1 MPRRKRSMTL
11 KRYVNSVML
20 LLAAAC
26 TTYPGKGDA
35 RLESIYM
42 FAGTDGAMAYSID
55 KSGANLPEEYAPW
68 RFEGEV
74 STSGPTF
81 QAGTDKRALEE
92 VKAEGY
98 VVIVWS
104 MTFEEETTQ

>member
-1 MPRRKRSMTL
+1 MTL
-11 KRYVNSVML
+11 KRCVNSMML

-26 TTYPGKGDA
+26 TTYPGKGEA

-55 KSGANLPEEYAPW
+55 KSGANLPEKYAPC
-68 RFEGEV
+68 RSEGEV

-81 QAGTDKRALEE
+81 RAGTDKRALEE

-98 VVIVWS
+98 MVIVWS
-104 MTFEEETTQ
+104 MTFEDETTQ

>member
-1 MPRRKRSMTL
+1 MTL

-26 TTYPGKGDA
+26 TTYPGKGEA

-42 FAGTDGAMAYSID
+42 FAGVDGAMAYSID

-81 QAGTDKRALEE
+81 QAGTDERALEE

-104 MTFEEETTQ
+104 MTFEDETAQ

>member
-1 MPRRKRSMTL
+1 MPRRKRSMSL

-26 TTYPGKGDA
+26 TTYPGKGEA

-55 KSGANLPEEYAPW
+55 KSGANLPAEHAPW
-68 RFEGEV
+68 RFRERFRQVVPPFKRER
-74 STSGPTF
+74 TSV
-81 QAGTDKRALEE
+81 L
-92 VKAEGY
+92 
-98 VVIVWS
+98 
-104 MTFEEETTQ
+104 